1 MATQKHPED
10 SAPEE
15 KTAAVKEGVD
25 LVVPVIAIE
34 ESNIQ
39 EHSASGSCLSIHD
52 THRRS
57 HDHDHEHECDKS
69 IPIEGESDTEQTTS
83 SDDSWEDASLIEAAF
98 EQLEDSH
105 VPHSENH
112 QASPDECNKSES
124 KAYRRLL
131 RQVGVE
137 EFIKQ
142 TLENESVSARKLCTA
157 FGLRVPFLEG
167 GPDDAYYRILGLAI
181 QREMQKRVKL
191 EEWNT
196 LDDAVHLLQKA
207 SNIIVV
213 TGAGISTSLGI
224 PDFRSK
230 HNGLYAR
237 LEHLGLSDPQEVFD
251 IVLFRDDPTI
261 FYSVAKDILPETRRF
276 TPTHGFIKML
286 QDRGQLLVNYT
297 QNIDNIEGYAG
308 IKSDKLI
315 QCHGSFATATC
326 QRCGHKANGD
336 EIHDDIKAG
345 KIPRCSACILRSQ
358 QIRPAALK
366 RKRSTDHRRNKSRQR
381 EDSDSS
387 SEADL
392 AEEIGIMKVF
402 FFSDVRIKNANM
414 WVI

>member
-1 MATQKHPED
+1 MDTQQPPEG
-10 SAPEE
+10 SAPED
-15 KTAAVKEGVD
+15 KTASVKEGVD
-25 LVVPVIAIE
+25 LIVPVIEIE
-34 ESNIQ
+34 EKDDQ
-39 EHSASGSCLSIHD
+39 EQPAATSCLPIHES
-52 THRRS
+52 S
-57 HDHDHEHECDKS
+57 HHHHHHHHGHKHDHECDKD
-69 IPIEGESDTEQTTS
+69 ICNGEESDTEQSGS
-83 SDDSWEDASLIEAAF
+83 SDESWEDSSSLMEAAF

-105 VPHSENH
+105 VPHSGD
-112 QASPDECNKSES
+112 QALPDECSKSES
-124 KAYRRLL
+124 KAYQRLL

-142 TLENESVSARKLCTA
+142 TIENESVSARKLCTA

-196 LDDAVHLLQKA
+196 LDDAVRLLQNA

-251 IVLFRDDPTI
+251 IALFRDDPTI

-308 IKSDKLI
+308 IEGDKLI

-326 QRCGHKANGD
+326 QRCGHKVNGD

-345 KIPRCSACILRSQ
+345 KIPRCGACILKSQ
-358 QIRPAALK
+358 QIRPTALK
-366 RKRSTDHRRNKSRQR
+366 RKRSTDHKRNKSRQR

-387 SEADL
+387 SEADV
-392 AEEIGIMKVF
+392 AEEIGIMKVLCF
-402 FFSDVRIKNANM
+402 
-414 WVI
+414 